1 MPLPVLWFVFMSSER
16 QPKCLQE
23 CGEFSSS
30 VFPKPEFFFLKEKEK
45 KRRKRNKL
53 VSKALGN
60 TCNSSISKTSR
71 EFAKFFFDHF
81 REILHMKQNEGVSV
95 K

>member
-1 MPLPVLWFVFMSSER
+1 MPLPELWFVFMSSER

-30 VFPKPEFFFLKEKEK
+30 VFPKPEFFLKKGK

-53 VSKALGN
+53 VSEALGN
-60 TCNSSISKTSR
+60 ACNSSNSKTSR
-71 EFAKFFFDHF
+71 EFTKVVF
-81 REILHMKQNEGVSV
+81 
-95 K
+95 